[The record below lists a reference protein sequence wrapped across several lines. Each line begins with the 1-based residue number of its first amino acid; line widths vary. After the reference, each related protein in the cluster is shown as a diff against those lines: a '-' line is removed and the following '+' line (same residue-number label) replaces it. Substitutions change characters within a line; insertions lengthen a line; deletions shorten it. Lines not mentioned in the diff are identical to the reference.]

1 MTDNTHI
8 QQLLQR
14 YDEGMTS
21 EQEEA
26 TLRRLFAEMP
36 TDSLPE
42 EWRVYKAIFGYVD
55 LCRKPVSSLSD
66 THSHVHK
73 RPHPTLWRALATA
86 ACAALVISVIL
97 HLRPN
102 PTAYAVIDGVRT
114 DDAGTVRE
122 EALKALDLM
131 SANQGNCFD
140 ALQAITLPNNNPN
153 TK

>member
-1 MTDNTHI
+1 MTDNTYI

-36 TDSLPE
+36 AESLPE
-42 EWRVYKAIFGYVD
+42 EWRAYKALFGYVD

-73 RPHPTLWRALATA
+73 RLRPTLWRALATA
-86 ACAALVISVIL
+86 ACVALVLSAIL
-97 HLRPN
+97 HLLPHA
-102 PTAYAVIDGVRT
+102 TAYAVIDGVRT

-140 ALQAITLPNNNPN
+140 ALQAITLPDNNPN